1 MVINVV
7 DVIGSLGKASFDN
20 VQDFESYK
28 ARVVVLGAGGG
39 GCNTITHLA
48 EMGIKGATT
57 VAINTDAKHLNVTK
71 ADKRILIGK
80 NLTKGMG
87 AGGYPEI
94 GKQAALENKNEL
106 RQMFQNVDLAFL
118 TCGLGGGTG
127 TGSLPVAAK
136 IAKEAGAITIAVTTM
151 PFKLEG
157 ARINKAEDGLE
168 ALRQNCDTVIVI
180 ENQKLLQLAGDLPLK
195 AAFGIADDLMATMIK
210 GITETIT
217 EPSLVNLDFADVR
230 AVMHDGGVA
239 FIGVG
244 MSEADHSDR
253 AVEAISRA
261 LNHPLIEAQ
270 YEGGTGAL
278 IQVIGGKDMT
288 LEEVSTI
295 GERVQSQLDSSAN
308 VIWGARL
315 VPEYDGKL
323 QVIAIITGVKSPYIL
338 GRTAPGSKSS
348 ANAKVS
354 KDLGIEVL

>member
-1 MVINVV
+1 MVIIVA
-7 DVIGSLGKASFDN
+7 DLSGLGGKSSFDN

-28 ARVVVLGAGGG
+28 ARVIVIGAGGG
-39 GCNTITHLA
+39 GCNTVTRLVD
-48 EMGIKGATT
+48 MGIKGATT

-80 NLTKGMG
+80 NLTKGLG

-106 RQMFQNVDLAFL
+106 RQIFQNVDLVFL

-136 IAKEAGAITIAVTTM
+136 IAKEAGAITIATVTM

-157 ARINKAEDGLE
+157 ARINKAEEGLE

-180 ENQKLLQLAGDLPLK
+180 ENQKLLQLAGDMPLK
-195 AAFGIADDLMATMIK
+195 AAFGVADDLMSMMIK

-244 MSEADHSDR
+244 TSEADHGDR
-253 AVEAISRA
+253 AAEAIGRA

-288 LEEVSTI
+288 LEEVSLV

-338 GRTAPGSKSS
+338 GRNSAGAKGSVNVKL
-348 ANAKVS
+348 S